1 METDL
6 GYDEGQFIC
15 LMLADSLRHQQASA
29 QDIHR
34 GACGRDARPSVLCLH
49 LLFHLPSL
57 LTNLGVHPQGHC
69 PWFSLGTPE
78 S

>member
-34 GACGRDARPSVLCLH
+34 GACGRDAETISAVSVPLIPPA
-49 LLFHLPSL
+49 FP
-57 LTNLGVHPQGHC
+57 
-69 PWFSLGTPE
+69 TP
-78 S
+78 